1 MGAVISLAAQTR
13 PYILYQSKEGFKM
26 ADYRDALKVALQK
39 MNDYYC
45 EFGNDKDLQYTYG
58 FFDAVAVIREL
69 SELPLSG
76 KELRKE

>member
-1 MGAVISLAAQTR
+1 
-13 PYILYQSKEGFKM
+13 M
-26 ADYRDALKVALQK
+26 ADYRDALKAALQK
-39 MNDYYC
+39 LNEYYC

-69 SELPLSG
+69 SDSPLSG

>member
-1 MGAVISLAAQTR
+1 
-13 PYILYQSKEGFKM
+13 M
-26 ADYRDALKVALQK
+26 ADYRDVLKVALQK
-39 MNDYYC
+39 MNEYYC

>member
-1 MGAVISLAAQTR
+1 
-13 PYILYQSKEGFKM
+13 M

-39 MNDYYC
+39 MYDYYC
-45 EFGNDKDLQYTYG
+45 EFGKDKDLQYTYG

-76 KELRKE
+76 MELRKE